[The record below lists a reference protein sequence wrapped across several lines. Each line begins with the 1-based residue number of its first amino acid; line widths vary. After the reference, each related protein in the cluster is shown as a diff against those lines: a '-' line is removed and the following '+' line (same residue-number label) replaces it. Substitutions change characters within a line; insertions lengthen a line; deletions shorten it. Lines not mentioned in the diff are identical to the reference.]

1 MHRHSQHSY
10 QLAGKGCRP
19 ARCLPLVDR
28 FATTSLP
35 QADEPKMQRMFYSA
49 EGPRSVDERD
59 VLHVYQGGERLGRWL
74 ALAI

>member
-1 MHRHSQHSY
+1 
-10 QLAGKGCRP
+10 
-19 ARCLPLVDR
+19 
-28 FATTSLP
+28 
-35 QADEPKMQRMFYSA
+35 MQRMFYSA